1 MKSRALGI
9 VCALMSG
16 AAMAS
21 SLPQAEQNQQA
32 LQNAAR
38 DTQTQVDQLT
48 EQQLNQQAE
57 LERVKE
63 EISNLTV
70 YRDHLKR
77 LVADQQRELESLDG
91 QLAGI
96 EQTRSGLVPLMYRM
110 LDDLNTLVED
120 DMPLKSRQRQAR
132 LADLNQMMGRA
143 DVADAEK
150 FRRLLEAYQIE
161 MEYGRRLGT
170 YRDTLML
177 DGQSPREVEFLHL
190 GRLALIARSL
200 DGREYW
206 VWQSGQWR
214 DVAGISP
221 SLLSQAY
228 GIAAGHQAPAL
239 LTLPLSQ
246 EIQ

>member
-1 MKSRALGI
+1 MTSRALGFA
-9 VCALMSG
+9 CMLLSG

-21 SLPQAEQNQQA
+21 GLPQAEQNQQA

-38 DTQTQVDQLT
+38 DTQAQVDRLT

-63 EISNLTV
+63 EINNLSV

-77 LVADQQRELESLDG
+77 LVDDQHRELASLDS

-96 EQTRSGLVPLMYRM
+96 ENTRSGLVPLMYKM
-110 LDDLNTLVED
+110 LSDLEQAVEGD
-120 DMPLKSRQRQAR
+120 LPLKAQQRQAR

-170 YRDTLML
+170 YRDTLVL
-177 DGQSPREVEFLHL
+177 NGQDSREAEFLHL
-190 GRLALIARSL
+190 GRLALLARSL

-206 VWQSGQWR
+206 VWQQGQWQAAT
-214 DVAGISP
+214 DIST
-221 SLLSQAY
+221 SVLAQAY
-228 GIAAGHQAPAL
+228 GIAAGHQAPSL

>member
-9 VCALMSG
+9 VCALLSG

-21 SLPQAEQNQQA
+21 NLPQAEQNQQA

-38 DTQTQVDQLT
+38 DTQTQVDRLT
-48 EQQLNQQAE
+48 EQQLSQQAE
-57 LERVKE
+57 LERIKE

-70 YRDHLKR
+70 YRDHLVR
-77 LVADQQRELESLDG
+77 LVEDQQRELASLDG

-110 LDDLNTLVED
+110 LEELNTLVASD
-120 DMPLKSRQRQAR
+120 LPLKSPQRQAR

-150 FRRLLEAYQIE
+150 FRRLLEAFQIE

-170 YRDTLML
+170 YRDTLAL
-177 DGQSPREVEFLHL
+177 AGQAPREAEFLHL

-206 VWQSGQWR
+206 LWQSGQWQSA
-214 DVAGISP
+214 DGVSP

>member
-1 MKSRALGI
+1 MKSRALGLA
-9 VCALMSG
+9 CLLMSS
-16 AAMAS
+16 ATLAS
-21 SLPQAEQNQQA
+21 GLPQAEQNQQA

-38 DTQTQVDQLT
+38 DTQAEVNRLS
-48 EQQLNQQAE
+48 EQQLSQQAE

-63 EISNLTV
+63 EISNLSV
-70 YRDHLKR
+70 YRDHLER
-77 LVADQQRELESLDG
+77 LVADQQRELASLDG

-110 LDDLNTLVED
+110 LSDLDTLVAND
-120 DMPLKSRQRQAR
+120 LPLKAEQRRER

-161 MEYGRRLGT
+161 MEYGRRLGI
-170 YRDTLML
+170 YRDTLNL
-177 DGQSPREVEFLHL
+177 AGEESREAEFLHL
-190 GRLALIARSL
+190 GRLSLLARSL

-206 VWQSGQWR
+206 IWQNGQWQHAEG
-214 DVAGISP
+214 VSP

-228 GIAAGHQAPAL
+228 GIAAGHQAPSL